1 MNVNK
6 QLNVARYARNVV
18 KMRLFSWFSTTLRRL
33 LLFQVICKILPK
45 LSTVVKALH
54 KLTIIL
60 GIQLLRLQH
69 TLVTIYLMLSRY
81 TYYYNKVN
89 VVQSWMGEEDAIMVT
104 ILNLPTNKVTQRAVK
119 CEINKVVLILLL
131 SKCHCQQSWEIKGL
145 CISAKRDFWH
155 SSTFYKYC
163 CTNLKIAK
171 IIRQNGM
178 VCQNKKSMS
187 N

>member
-1 MNVNK
+1 
-6 QLNVARYARNVV
+6 
-18 KMRLFSWFSTTLRRL
+18 MRLFSWFSTTLRRL
-33 LLFQVICKILPK
+33 LLFQIICKILPK

-145 CISAKRDFWH
+145 CISAKRD
-155 SSTFYKYC
+155 TFDTVVHFINIVALIWKLRKQWFHLTLFSQEYVKLIKVC
-163 CTNLKIAK
+163 HNKE
-171 IIRQNGM
+171 GM
-178 VCQNKKSMS
+178 SH
-187 N
+187 